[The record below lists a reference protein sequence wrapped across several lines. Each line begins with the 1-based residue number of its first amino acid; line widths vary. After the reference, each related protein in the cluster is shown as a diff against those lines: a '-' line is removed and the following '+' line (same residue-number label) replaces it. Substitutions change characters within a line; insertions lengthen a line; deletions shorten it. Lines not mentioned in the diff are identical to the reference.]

1 MKETDI
7 NQLISAYYDD
17 ELTDSELDY
26 LLEETKKDP
35 QLLARINNYALIS
48 TISEKDDR
56 VTSIFENISDFV
68 QREMGWKRS
77 HCSSSSSSHC
87 YVYK

>member
-26 LLEETKKDP
+26 LLEETKK
-35 QLLARINNYALIS
+35 
-48 TISEKDDR
+48 
-56 VTSIFENISDFV
+56 
-68 QREMGWKRS
+68 RS
-77 HCSSSSSSHC
+77 SASSSD
-87 YVYK
+87 K